1 MDTEFD
7 FDFDRQEKKSRRYKF
22 IIKLILWV
30 ICICIAIFLG
40 WLFTVVALEKTN
52 MVGSS
57 MKPTLSDDDIII
69 VNRMSY
75 LFSDPERFDVIV
87 FNRSG
92 KEHSYYACRRIYGLP
107 GEKVQVLDGKL
118 YINGVEIEETINVE
132 PMITSGLYEEE
143 VTLDDDEYFVLGD
156 NRNDCEDSRYF
167 NFGNVSREEIIG
179 EAMVRLSPF
188 GIISK
193 LNLKDKDSDDKDKQF

>member
-7 FDFDRQEKKSRRYKF
+7 FDFDKQEKKTRILRL
-22 IIKLILWV
+22 IIRLILWIV
-30 ICICIAIFLG
+30 SVSIAIFLG

-57 MKPTLSDDDIII
+57 MEPTLSDDDIIV

-75 LFSDPERFDVIV
+75 LFSDPERYDVIV

-107 GEKVQVLDGKL
+107 GERVQIIDGQL
-118 YINGVEIEETINVE
+118 CINGSEIDEPINVE
-132 PMITSGLYEEE
+132 PMITAGLYEEE
-143 VTLDDDEYFVLGD
+143 ITLDDDEYFVLGD

-179 EAMVRLSPF
+179 KAFVRLAPF
-188 GIISK
+188 SIISK
-193 LNLKDKDSDDKDKQF
+193 LNLKELAGDTAE